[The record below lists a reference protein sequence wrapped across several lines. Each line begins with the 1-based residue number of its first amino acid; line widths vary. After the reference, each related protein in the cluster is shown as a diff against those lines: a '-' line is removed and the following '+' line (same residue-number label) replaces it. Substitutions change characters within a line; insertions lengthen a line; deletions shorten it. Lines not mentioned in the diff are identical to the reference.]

1 MWQQD
6 SKDKKPMRI
15 IIPVVFYHGEVSW
28 QIPTQF
34 IEQFP
39 IVDEWKPFLLN
50 FSYILFDTN
59 AWDWQAD
66 SSRPLKENVYLL
78 SAMLLMKAAF
88 RKDLDLIRQVFQ
100 LWHQMGFI
108 HEKERVIFLLI
119 YVTATQDVPASQLE
133 KLLDE
138 SKLKGEEVMPTLAQ
152 RWIDEGMEKGI
163 EKGIEKGYLLDRQEV
178 LIMLLSTRF
187 HLNED
192 EKQFIHEVNDIEKLA
207 AALKMVVTAQTKE
220 EVLESL
226 QTVVH

>member
-1 MWQQD
+1 
-6 SKDKKPMRI
+6 
-15 IIPVVFYHGEVSW
+15 
-28 QIPTQF
+28 
-34 IEQFP
+34 
-39 IVDEWKPFLLN
+39 
-50 FSYILFDTN
+50 
-59 AWDWQAD
+59 
-66 SSRPLKENVYLL
+66 
-78 SAMLLMKAAF
+78 
-88 RKDLDLIRQVFQ
+88 
-100 LWHQMGFI
+100 
-108 HEKERVIFLLI
+108 
-119 YVTATQDVPASQLE
+119 VTATQDVPASQLE